1 MKIKLMKGLKS
12 WIQFCPKYKLKRN
25 KVNKL
30 IKAGIFGATG
40 YSGSEVARLLMQHPE
55 VDLKVVSSKSYTG
68 EKYREVYESFNKFTD
83 LECVEGNIERM
94 AEETDVIFLALPHGH
109 ASKLIT
115 EDVLKKA
122 KIIDIGADFR
132 LKSVDEYK
140 KWYGVEHYG
149 ENLLEKSVYGLCEWN
164 RKKIKNADLVA
175 NPGCYS
181 LCSLLGIIP
190 LIKDGIIDTENIII
204 DAKSGV
210 TGAGRSLALGTHY
223 TECNESLKAYKVTSH
238 RHTPEIEQELSGI
251 AGKKVIVT
259 FTPHLIPMNRGILST
274 IYCKLKQGTEYEEIK
289 DIYENHYGDE
299 YFIRLTKNGVYP
311 ETKWV
316 KGSNFCDI
324 GFSIDNRTGN
334 LIIISAIDNM
344 VKGAAGQAV
353 QNMNIMFGFEETL
366 GLKTIPISF

>member
-1 MKIKLMKGLKS
+1 MINVG
-12 WIQFCPKYKLKRN
+12 
-25 KVNKL
+25 VV
-30 IKAGIFGATG
+30 GGTG
-40 YSGSEVARLLMQHPE
+40 YAGSELVRILSRHTQAE
-55 VDLKVVSSKSYTG
+55 VKILTSKSFPG
-68 EKYREVYESFNKFTD
+68 QKFDNIFENFKNICD
-83 LECVEGNIERM
+83 LECIEGDLEEI
-94 AEETDVIFLALPHGH
+94 AEKVDVVFFALPHGIV
-109 ASKLIT
+109 SQRIT
-115 EDVLKKA
+115 KKILKKT
-122 KIIDIGADFR
+122 KVIDLGADFR
-132 LKSVDEYK
+132 LKSKMEYEE
-140 KWYGVEHYG
+140 WYKTEHHCG
-149 ENLLEKSVYGLCEWN
+149 ELLGDAVYGLSEWN
-164 RKKIKNADLVA
+164 RQKIKNADLVA
-175 NPGCYS
+175 NPGCYPTS
-181 LCSLLGIIP
+181 SLLGIIP
-190 LIKDGIIDTENIII
+190 LIKDGVIDTENIII

-238 RHTPEIEQELSGI
+238 CHTPEIEQELSGI

-366 GLKTIPISF
+366 GLKTVPIFPV